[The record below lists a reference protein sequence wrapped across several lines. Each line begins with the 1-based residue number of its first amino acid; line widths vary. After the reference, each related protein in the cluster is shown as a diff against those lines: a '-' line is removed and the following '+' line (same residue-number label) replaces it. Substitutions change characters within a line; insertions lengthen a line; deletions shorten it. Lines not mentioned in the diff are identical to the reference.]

1 MADTIKS
8 FLFLL
13 VYCLTLIEGK
23 CASLKSNL
31 APVDSSKVFVKCENL
46 LINTSRFRE
55 RAVLAGEVGD

>member
-1 MADTIKS
+1 MADSIKS

-31 APVDSSKVFVKCENL
+31 GPVDSSKVFVERENL
-46 LINTSRFRE
+46 LI
-55 RAVLAGEVGD
+55 